1 LECYGKYSKS
11 ESKCKACDL
20 ASYCQESSEIDKQS
34 GCFNFD
40 DVSYGMTAP
49 EQIQG
54 SEPAKLLGE
63 LLYALHEQPET
74 MSAVV
79 QLLHHVCEIYHSN
92 PLGFSIT
99 LTKLLNPEMTYTQI
113 GERHNTSKQLVDYY
127 LKRIIKLVPLLSC
140 AILIDRRRVAR
151 SLTKEVKPLTYNTL
165 NCNLH
170 TAIVDKA
177 GSAKAF
183 SEASGIDRGSLSRII
198 NNRQKP
204 GHDIRQK
211 ICTALEIEPLELQLR
226 FGL

>member
-1 LECYGKYSKS
+1 MDCYGAYLN
-11 ESKCKACDL
+11 EAKCDACELRD
-20 ASYCQESSEIDKQS
+20 YCKESSAIDKQS
-34 GCFNFD
+34 GCFNYE
-40 DVSYGMTAP
+40 DVAYSMTAP
-49 EQIQG
+49 EQVQG

-79 QLLHHVCEIYHSN
+79 QLLHHVCEIYHTN

-127 LKRIIKLVPLLSC
+127 LQRSIKLVPLLKC
-140 AILIDRRRVAR
+140 AILVDRRRVAR
-151 SLTKEVKPLTYNTL
+151 SLTREVKRLTYNTL

-170 TAIVDKA
+170 SAIVEKS

-183 SEASGIDRGSLSRII
+183 SEISGIDRGSLSRII

-204 GHDIRQK
+204 GQDMRK
-211 ICTALEIEPLELQLR
+211 RLCTALEIEPLELQLR
-226 FGL
+226 YGL